1 MPGSDIQERKIE
13 LIQWLS
19 LLDDVL
25 LIDNVAK
32 VRDES
37 VSDWWDEVSDAEK
50 ESIMKGIEQADAGQ
64 MKPHSDARAKYEKWL

>member
-1 MPGSDIQERKIE
+1 MAAANIQDRKLE

-19 LLDDVL
+19 LVDDDS
-25 LIDNVAK
+25 LIERVAK

-37 VSDWWDEVSDAEK
+37 ISDWWDEISDAEK
-50 ESIMKGIEQADAGQ
+50 DSITKGIEQADAGQ

>member
-1 MPGSDIQERKIE
+1 MSVANIQERKLE

-19 LLDDVL
+19 LVDDDS
-25 LIDNVAK
+25 LIERVAK

-37 VSDWWDEVSDAEK
+37 IGDWWDEISDAEK
-50 ESIMKGIEQADAGQ
+50 DSITKGIEQADAGQ

>member
-1 MPGSDIQERKIE
+1 MSVANIQERKLE

-19 LLDDVL
+19 LVDDDS
-25 LIDNVAK
+25 LIERVAK

-37 VSDWWDEVSDAEK
+37 VSDWWNEISDAEK
-50 ESIMKGIEQADAGQ
+50 DSITKGIEQADAGQ